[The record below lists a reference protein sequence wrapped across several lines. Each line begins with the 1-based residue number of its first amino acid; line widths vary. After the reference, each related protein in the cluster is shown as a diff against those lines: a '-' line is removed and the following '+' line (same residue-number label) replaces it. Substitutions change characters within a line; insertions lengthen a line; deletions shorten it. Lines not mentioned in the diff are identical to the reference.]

1 MSVPFHKSGTAA
13 DELDKAGKFIKKHH
27 QRYEG
32 ITDAE
37 IARAD
42 ALHLEGL
49 RNGWLI
55 LNALANAPA
64 DDLVALLELHAKAPA
79 VFEAIM
85 VLVRI
90 ELERPAPAEEQV
102 AA

>member
-1 MSVPFHKSGTAA
+1 MTAPLQRAGAAA
-13 DELDKAGKFIKKHH
+13 DELDKAGKFIKRHH

-37 IARAD
+37 IARSD

-49 RNGWLI
+49 RTGWLI

-64 DDLVALLELHAKAPA
+64 KDLVALLELHSKTPA

-85 VLVRI
+85 VHVRI
-90 ELERPAPAEEQV
+90 ELERSAPAEQV
-102 AA
+102 AAA